1 MNAQSPNVAL
11 RAALYL
17 RVSTAR
23 QAEHDVSIPDQR
35 KQGEAYCAARGYQLV
50 EIFVEPGNT
59 ATNDRR
65 PEFQRMIE
73 AGTSKPAPF
82 DVVLVHSFSRFFRDA
97 FDMEYYY
104 RKLAKNDVRLISI
117 TQELG
122 DDPIH
127 DMMRRI
133 MSLFDE
139 YQSKE
144 NGKHVTRALKENAR
158 QGFWN
163 GALPPIGYR
172 IAAAEQRG
180 AKTKKKLEID
190 PLHADT
196 IRLIYRLALEG
207 QGDSGQMGVKAI
219 VKHLNAKGIFTRD
232 GGRWGIGQVHRV
244 LTRRTYIGE
253 HEWGKRSKHNDPRAP
268 GEIVIVPVPAI
279 IERETFDAVQS
290 LLQARN
296 PKTELPARVVIG
308 PTLLTGICYCGN
320 CGGAMTIRT
329 GKSGRYRYYACSIKA
344 RQGETGCKGR
354 SIPMDKLDDMVVN
367 HIEDR
372 LLDPARLEKLLGSI
386 LGRREDQAERR
397 REHIASLQRQA
408 TESESRLKRL
418 YDAIEAGVA
427 DLDDPALKER
437 IAGLKVLRDQAR
449 ADADR
454 AQAMLE
460 SPGHSAL
467 SPAMIEGFARRAR
480 ERIRGHEGGYRRD
493 HLRALAQRVE
503 VADDAIRIMGSKT
516 ELLKTLIAGQ
526 GRQSAAIGVPRG
538 GLKWRRG
545 WDSNPRYPSRHAA
558 FRVRYIRP
566 LCHLSAAPMSL
577 GRARGFSSRSRRRSQ
592 AVCERNRRYR
602 WAGRDKPGAAPVWA
616 STPLN
621 RNSSAGRPP
630 VVDDIRP
637 VGSTNPVRS
646 TPRLKFCLC
655 RLRPETASAPAWSC
669 DRVKT
674 PGVRSNSTGRYFSL
688 LRSRPSAVARMRR
701 WSEAIGRPG
710 RAGGAGWPASRQAS
724 GASRAS

>member
-207 QGDSGQMGVKAI
+207 QGDRGQMGVKAI
-219 VKHLNAKGIFTRD
+219 VKHLNTRGIFTRD

-354 SIPMDKLDDMVVN
+354 AIPMDKLDNMVVS

-372 LLDPARLEKLLGSI
+372 LLDPDRLEKLLGSV

-454 AQAMLE
+454 AQALLE

-526 GRQSAAIGVPRG
+526 GRQSAPIGVPRG
-538 GLKWRRG
+538 GLKWRRER
-545 WDSNPRYPSRHAA
+545 DSNEAET
-558 FRVRYIRP
+558 
-566 LCHLSAAPMSL
+566 
-577 GRARGFSSRSRRRSQ
+577 RGPCGC
-592 AVCERNRRYR
+592 VY
-602 WAGRDKPGAAPVWA
+602 
-616 STPLN
+616 
-621 RNSSAGRPP
+621 
-630 VVDDIRP
+630 
-637 VGSTNPVRS
+637 
-646 TPRLKFCLC
+646 
-655 RLRPETASAPAWSC
+655 
-669 DRVKT
+669 
-674 PGVRSNSTGRYFSL
+674 
-688 LRSRPSAVARMRR
+688 
-701 WSEAIGRPG
+701 
-710 RAGGAGWPASRQAS
+710 
-724 GASRAS
+724 